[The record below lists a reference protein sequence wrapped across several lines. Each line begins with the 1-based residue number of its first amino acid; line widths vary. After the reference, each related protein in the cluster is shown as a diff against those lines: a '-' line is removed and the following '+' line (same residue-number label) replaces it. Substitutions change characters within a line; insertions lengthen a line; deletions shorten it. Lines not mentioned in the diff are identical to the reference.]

1 MEKISEWKIK
11 WLKWKL
17 KLIRKQK
24 SISVHGH
31 NNKKG
36 KQVVYL
42 LTERSKK
49 FMNEFSK
56 NNLIN
61 SERKQIKI
69 QLKSWWN
76 EFCKINWKYSLLV
89 KIWSC
94 GGISDGEQ

>member
-49 FMNEFSK
+49 FFEWNFKKWFDWFRKKTDK
-56 NNLIN
+56 N
-61 SERKQIKI
+61 
-69 QLKSWWN
+69 
-76 EFCKINWKYSLLV
+76 
-89 KIWSC
+89 
-94 GGISDGEQ
+94 

>member
-49 FMNEFSK
+49 FFEWIFK
-56 NNLIN
+56 
-61 SERKQIKI
+61 K
-69 QLKSWWN
+69 
-76 EFCKINWKYSLLV
+76 
-89 KIWSC
+89 
-94 GGISDGEQ
+94 

>member
-1 MEKISEWKIK
+1 MNFKLQDDGKKSEWKIK

-49 FMNEFSK
+49 FFEWIFKKWFDWFRKKTDK
-56 NNLIN
+56 NSTEKLMKWI
-61 SERKQIKI
+61 
-69 QLKSWWN
+69 L
-76 EFCKINWKYSLLV
+76 
-89 KIWSC
+89 
-94 GGISDGEQ
+94 